1 MLNLAHP
8 WPEKNTLTKCFVA
21 APTLHP
27 DLTPARAPRRRA
39 RVAMD
44 RALAVPMVTARVSRR
59 ETYAQIVTALTAL
72 DEASASVFDGVAAR
86 VDAQRARLA
95 DIDARLARANARIA
109 ALAANAGE
117 APDGS
122 AAHGSTRTPI
132 VVTARGARFPS
143 RATSGSEP
151 ALHHDARSI
160 LRAPAEDVPRI
171 IPRRTQDE
179 HDAAEAELFQRREEE
194 ADVLELFMRLRVPK
208 RRDDERDAG
217 EEEVDGSENTAD
229 VADASRDGPASSS
242 RPDADSATARLGA
255 SVGDAG
261 ESEARRDALEE
272 LRESLERMRGGS

>member
-1 MLNLAHP
+1 
-8 WPEKNTLTKCFVA
+8 
-21 APTLHP
+21 
-27 DLTPARAPRRRA
+27 
-39 RVAMD
+39 MD

-132 VVTARGARFPS
+132 VVTAPARFPS
-143 RATSGSEP
+143 RATAESEP

-179 HDAAEAELFQRREEE
+179 HDAAEAEFFQRREGE

-217 EEEVDGSENTAD
+217 EEEVNESENTAD

-255 SVGDAG
+255 SAGDAG
-261 ESEARRDALEE
+261 ESGARRDALEE